1 MRAAPAALLNWRKA
15 AYLPDHLLSTENRRY
30 ATAPISTE
38 LLETSYAYCRGIAKK
53 RAKNFYYSFL
63 LLEKPQRDAM
73 CAIYAF
79 MRECDDLSD
88 NPATNDKA
96 RLRLAVTEWR
106 LHLDRALLGEVEG
119 NPIWPAFYDS
129 VERYRIPHRYF
140 HEMIDGILS
149 DLEPAEMQTFDELY
163 RYCYRVASVVG
174 MTVVHIFGFRS
185 SKALMLAEKCGIAFQ
200 LTNILRDVREDAE
213 MDRIYLPQEDLV
225 RFDVT
230 REQLRS
236 GVEDEHFQALMRY
249 EASVA
254 RSYYEAS
261 APLMDLVEP
270 KSRRSLW
277 ALRAIYMRLLSTIEA
292 NGYKVLERR
301 ISVPKAVKIALLLR
315 AFLPK

>member
-1 MRAAPAALLNWRKA
+1 MPN
-15 AYLPDHLLSTENRRY
+15 HLLRTENRLD
-30 ATAPISTE
+30 TAYPITPE
-38 LLETSYAYCRGIAKK
+38 LLEKSYAYCRNIAKK

-63 LLEKPQRDAM
+63 LLEKQQRDAM

-88 NPATNDKA
+88 DPATNDKVK
-96 RLRLAVTEWR
+96 LRLAVTEWR
-106 LHLDRALLGEVEG
+106 LHLDRALLGDVEG
-119 NPIWPAFYDS
+119 NPIWPAFYNS

-149 DLEPAEMQTFDELY
+149 DLEPCQMRTFDELY

-174 MTVVHIFGFRS
+174 MTVIHIFGFRS
-185 SKALMLAEKCGIAFQ
+185 PKALILAEKCGIAFQ

-213 MDRIYLPQEDLV
+213 MDRIYLPQEDLA

-230 REQLRS
+230 SEQLRS
-236 GVEDEHFQALMRY
+236 GVEDERFQALMRH
-249 EASVA
+249 EAGVA
-254 RSYYEAS
+254 RSYYDAS
-261 APLMDLVEP
+261 APLMNLIEP

-301 ISVPKAVKIALLLR
+301 ISVSKPMKIALLLR